1 MSRVVQIRR
10 ACQKVRN
17 VLWRKFSGG
26 DLKLSTRAVAVITV
40 CVFQL
45 LAEGAFAAEK
55 FMIMTAGL
63 SIRHTPFY
71 YGQENG
77 FFKDEGLEVQALVV
91 RAGQVGI
98 ASLMSAEVDAITNAG
113 TGLAAA
119 IRGLPVK
126 IISVDGDRPTHELLV
141 LPTIRTPADLKGKS
155 IGLGSI
161 EGTGGIVMRR
171 ILQAKGLDPQRDVNL
186 ISMGGEVRLPSMM
199 SGAIAGAM
207 LSPPYTF
214 LAADQSYQVFGRG
227 RDYVRYLTEGIVT
240 SESRIKQKRGT
251 LVRFVRAWNRSAKF
265 YKDNPSIMI
274 SYVQKKFAIKDVRLA
289 RLLYEDDAQTR
300 AENGSLDNAA
310 KSEVLETAKEIM
322 KVKSSLSGNQVFDFS
337 LIDEAK

>member
-1 MSRVVQIRR
+1 M
-10 ACQKVRN
+10 RN
-17 VLWRKFSGG
+17 LQVLALIIGFSLGMRLDAAG
-26 DLKLSTRAVAVITV
+26 AADKLI
-40 CVFQL
+40 
-45 LAEGAFAAEK
+45 
-55 FMIMTAGL
+55 IMTAGL
-63 SIRHTPFY
+63 SIRHTPLY

-77 FFKDEGLEVQALVV
+77 FFKDEGIELQSLVV

-98 ASLMSAEVDAITNAG
+98 ASLMSGEVDAITNAG

-141 LPTIRTPADLKGKS
+141 VPTIRAPADLKGKS
-155 IGLGSI
+155 IGLGSV

-171 ILQAKGLDPQRDVNL
+171 ILQAKGLNPERDVAL
-186 ISMGGEVRLPSMM
+186 VSMGGEVRLQSMM

-214 LAADQSYQVFGRG
+214 LAVDQGFRVFGRG

-240 SESRIKQKRGT
+240 SEARIKQKRGI
-251 LVRFVRAWNRSAKF
+251 LVRFIKAWNRSAKF
-265 YKDNPSIMI
+265 YRDNPTLMI
-274 SYVQKKFAIKDVRLA
+274 PYVQKKFAVKDPRLA
-289 RLLYEDDAQTR
+289 RLLYEDDALTR
-300 AENGSLDNAA
+300 TENGGLEPAA
-310 KSEVLETAKEIM
+310 KTEVLDTAREIL
-322 KVKSSLSGNQVFDFS
+322 KLRNSVPPQQVFDFS

>member
-1 MSRVVQIRR
+1 MSAKKYIVALITI
-10 ACQKVRN
+10 CI
-17 VLWRKFSGG
+17 L
-26 DLKLSTRAVAVITV
+26 LSKA
-40 CVFQL
+40 
-45 LAEGAFAAEK
+45 GYAAEK
-55 FMIMTAGL
+55 FIIMTAGL

-77 FFKDEGLEVQALVV
+77 FFRDEGLEVQALVV

-98 ASLMSAEVDAITNAG
+98 ASLMSGEVDAITNAG
-113 TGLAAA
+113 TALAAA
-119 IRGLPVK
+119 IRGLPVR

-141 LPTIRTPADLKGKS
+141 LPTIKTAADLKGKS
-155 IGLGSI
+155 IGLGSN

-171 ILQAKGLDPQRDVNL
+171 ILQAKGLNPDRDVNF
-186 ISMGGEVRLPSMM
+186 ISMGGEVRLQSMM

-214 LAADQSYQVFGRG
+214 MAADRGYQVFGRG

-251 LVRFVRAWNRSAKF
+251 LLRFVRAWNRSAKF
-265 YKDNPSIMI
+265 YKDNPGIMI
-274 SYVQKKFAIKDVRLA
+274 PYVQKKFALKDARLA

-300 AENGSLDNAA
+300 VENGSLDNAA
-310 KSEVLETAKEIM
+310 KSEVLETAKEILR
-322 KVKSSLSGNQVFDFS
+322 VKSTPPASQIFDFS
-337 LIDEAK
+337 LTEEAK

>member
-1 MSRVVQIRR
+1 MNAGNRVI
-10 ACQKVRN
+10 ASI
-17 VLWRKFSGG
+17 L
-26 DLKLSTRAVAVITV
+26 V
-40 CVFQL
+40 CVFFL
-45 LAEGAFAAEK
+45 LTKNGAAAERLV
-55 FMIMTAGL
+55 IMTAGL
-63 SIRHTPFY
+63 SIRHTPLY

-77 FFKDEGLEVQALVV
+77 FFRDEGLELQALVV

-98 ASLMSAEVDAITNAG
+98 ASLMSGEVDAITNAG

-126 IISVDGDRPTHELLV
+126 IISVDGDRPSHELLV
-141 LPTIRTPADLKGKS
+141 LSTIRTPSDLKGKS

-171 ILQAKGLDPQRDVNL
+171 ILQAKGLNPDRDVNL

-207 LSPPYTF
+207 LSPPFTF
-214 LAADQSYQVFGRG
+214 LAADQGYQVFGRG

-240 SESRIKQKRGT
+240 SDTRIKQKRAS
-251 LVRFVRAWNRSAKF
+251 LVRFVRAWNRGAKF
-265 YKDNPSIMI
+265 YKDNPNIMI
-274 SYVQKKFAIKDVRLA
+274 PYVQKKFAIKDARLA

-322 KVKSSLSGNQVFDFS
+322 KVKSSLSANQVFDFS
-337 LIDEAK
+337 LIDDAR

>member
-1 MSRVVQIRR
+1 M
-10 ACQKVRN
+10 KVGKIF
-17 VLWRKFSGG
+17 LAAILAWIFIIPADGG
-26 DLKLSTRAVAVITV
+26 MAADKLV
-40 CVFQL
+40 
-45 LAEGAFAAEK
+45 
-55 FMIMTAGL
+55 IMTAGL
-63 SIRHTPFY
+63 SIRHTPLY

-77 FFKDEGLEVQALVV
+77 FFKDEGLELQMLVI
-91 RAGQVGI
+91 RAGQVGV
-98 ASLMSAEVDAITNAG
+98 ASLMSGEVDAITHAG
-113 TGLAAA
+113 TALAAA
-119 IRGLPVK
+119 IRGIPLK
-126 IISVDGDRPTHELLV
+126 IISVDSDRPTHELLV
-141 LPTIRTPADLKGKS
+141 LPTIRTSADLKGKS

-171 ILQAKGLDPQRDVNL
+171 ILQAKGLNPERDVNL

-214 LAADQSYQVFGRG
+214 LAADQGYQVFGRG
-227 RDYVRYLTEGIVT
+227 RDYVRYLTEGIVI
-240 SESRIKQKRGT
+240 SENRIKQKRGT
-251 LVRFVRAWNRSAKF
+251 LVRFVRAWNRGTKF
-265 YKDNPSIMI
+265 YKNNPSIMI

-310 KSEVLETAKEIM
+310 KSEVFETAKEIM

-337 LIDEAK
+337 LIEEAE